1 MAPNGW
7 ATPKQTLLLTSLLP
21 EYEKC
26 QINRRYKPFWTLL
39 YARYL
44 SENPLSEV
52 LFPGLQIQD
61 LDESQMTQYRLA
73 LDKLQSRL
81 REWYRWRLQRS
92 KPKGSRYCTLP
103 RSSKRSIAHAPEVP
117 RRTKHSRSYIQLRTS
132 TPTRRRKSLRKWI
145 DYVELNN
152 EEEEEEE
159 SVVDPPVRKAGL
171 MALITLVG
179 PVPDANGK
187 ISAWTLQFGD
197 KTTLPYHDRVY
208 VEAVARF
215 AKRHVFPSESV
226 AVQSEDARSKSEA
239 ASTSETSQP
248 SVSAGLSTPNASEH
262 SNLPEMGSSAGKKHD
277 PEEHHHQL
285 PSPAI
290 QARSAG
296 SDLSSLSVPAGKD
309 PLLEDEHRSPSP
321 EHPVLRLPTPPRVY
335 PSYLRNPP
343 VNLLPKVQQNN
354 PWDIAPSSSALGHFP
369 KRCLTPP
376 IILSIRTGFLP
387 GTSSSILNDHYIR
400 DVNFDYGNPP
410 TSDTE
415 SEAHQHLLPFAAT
428 APLFDLDDLYV
439 TPSEE
444 QSASER
450 KLPSRLG
457 DSLSSE
463 GLPKR
468 PSFGQVSSEGWKSS
482 NGHLL
487 SNTWGSKASPAGYVE
502 RQFNPTFPLL
512 LPLNSRASSPKIA
525 SPIRDDPSFDTPPAS
540 SPPLTELTPPQQ
552 EPLDL
557 VLPSRMREAC
567 SPATPPTSSPSP
579 AKPSPAKHQTADPN
593 LGFHVQD
600 KPSSSTLPASN
611 PAITEASPTQQ
622 RTINTILAS
631 PNGGTPSS
639 PTPPASSPPPAQLD
653 QPVDSNPASPA
664 SSIQPSIKQTSQSQ
678 PRETLKA
685 TSEAHPPTPTRALPE
700 TSRPQGSSHVY
711 LASPKPVDDPDR
723 ARPLSPVGD
732 AVSTSTEGVR
742 RSRRAPVPSKTL
754 ERLQQIGTNALI
766 YSSPVVKSSGPP
778 PSAPGW
784 YTAALAD
791 LKDTNLGAAWVA
803 LVEKWDTLEQALG
816 YGTVARGSMPVKERP
831 EEWAK
836 WTTKGT
842 YGARNHS
849 RPPFIDDPAD
859 NWHGDHTMRSPAPIY
874 NSDSLGGDVWGPLR
888 KSGAN
893 GTVALMMLMLWWGR
907 AAAPGPDLYREDS
920 RDAWKAL
927 VDDVTMSFT
936 AIIETNPSRGH
947 KRIADENTVSDPSV
961 QLAKSAYGRG
971 VEWCISWCTGG
982 AEELS
987 GVYRGAR
994 GCLPLVD
1001 GGWLL
1006 VHCHISWCTVIIT
1019 VERIQTATF
1028 GTRDPHIRQSP
1039 VERVIQWYWWSFLH
1053 VFLCGAVR
1061 GARGLVHGAWCLV
1074 LGAWC
1079 LVLGAWCLVPGAW
1092 CMVLGA
1098 CCVPVEGQSPVSNTV
1113 EGHTCSSS
1121 SRNARHEDETIY
1133 NDWRRWG
1140 GEDDYLWLNL
1150 TPCTSQ
1156 NKRYEPHAPLPY
1168 TTASKSPRGSSKSK
1182 VHQLSII
1189 KQSTWCITL
1198 TPSAGQNVWP
1208 GRSDTLSGRIL
1219 RVAKSR
1225 NLLETTKGAIP
1236 MTDPAFDGQAI
1247 RLRRKAALH
1256 PKSLLAQTT
1265 PEVDGDS
1272 SSAENGPAPTK
1283 EVLVLFA
1290 PPGYFASRGTDVAEA
1305 TQPAKFT
1312 EGTEANKKTV
1322 RFSDQLV
1329 SPASTTHRRRIAL
1342 SNRSPSALSARD
1354 HASQQPQ
1361 LRPPLS
1367 PPRAA
1372 LALTTLSRVADGA
1385 SKPRSTQAKWDF
1397 CFEKWA
1403 EHCESATHVEKL
1415 RSISAKASGAAIKA
1429 SKGKGKGKAT

>member
-26 QINRRYKPFWTLL
+26 QINRRYKPFWMLL
-39 YARYL
+39 YAV
-44 SENPLSEV
+44 EV

-73 LDKLQSRL
+73 LDKLQSV
-81 REWYRWRLQRS
+81 EVQRS
-92 KPKGSRYCTLP
+92 KPKGSRYCTRQGPQSDLLP
-103 RSSKRSIAHAPEVP
+103 THPSPKAYEAFSKLYPVKVRAAVDRLCEEQGISGRNKLKYWHVVCKDLYTNATEEELKEVD
-117 RRTKHSRSYIQLRTS
+117 
-132 TPTRRRKSLRKWI
+132 

-159 SVVDPPVRKAGL
+159 VLSPKEHQRPSVVDPPVRKAGL

-197 KTTLPYHDRVY
+197 KDDTPLFSSSWHLNRSQCNLRMH
-208 VEAVARF
+208 EASPR
-215 AKRHVFPSESV
+215 P
-226 AVQSEDARSKSEA
+226 

-290 QARSAG
+290 QARSRVVIYPR
-296 SDLSSLSVPAGKD
+296 SVFP
-309 PLLEDEHRSPSP
+309 
-321 EHPVLRLPTPPRVY
+321 
-335 PSYLRNPP
+335 
-343 VNLLPKVQQNN
+343 Q
-354 PWDIAPSSSALGHFP
+354 ALGHFP

-376 IILSIRTGFLP
+376 NHSLDSDGLSPRDFEFD
-387 GTSSSILNDHYIR
+387 LNDHLYPR
-400 DVNFDYGNPP
+400 RQLRLRQSADFRYRVRSAPTFVGHLPP
-410 TSDTE
+410 QRLSST
-415 SEAHQHLLPFAAT
+415 
-428 APLFDLDDLYV
+428 LDDL
-439 TPSEE
+439 
-444 QSASER
+444 
-450 KLPSRLG
+450 LG

-525 SPIRDDPSFDTPPAS
+525 SPIRDDHFLFDTPPAS

-700 TSRPQGSSHVY
+700 TSR
-711 LASPKPVDDPDR
+711 ASRCASLP
-723 ARPLSPVGD
+723 
-732 AVSTSTEGVR
+732 E
-742 RSRRAPVPSKTL
+742 
-754 ERLQQIGTNALI
+754 
-766 YSSPVVKSSGPP
+766 GPP
-778 PSAPGW
+778 YPLKPGEASANCAPGW

-831 EEWAK
+831 
-836 WTTKGT
+836 
-842 YGARNHS
+842 
-849 RPPFIDDPAD
+849 
-859 NWHGDHTMRSPAPIY
+859 
-874 NSDSLGGDVWGPLR
+874 
-888 KSGAN
+888 KSGLNGRRKAPTELATILDHPSSTILLTLAWRSHNGGSPFSPLSVLLTALSPPPSTIPTPSVATFGDLFAN
-893 GTVALMMLMLWWGR
+893 QVQTVLVALMMLMLWWGR

-961 QLAKSAYGRG
+961 QLAKRF
-971 VEWCISWCTGG
+971 V
-982 AEELS
+982 
-987 GVYRGAR
+987 
-994 GCLPLVD
+994 LV
-1001 GGWLL
+1001 
-1006 VHCHISWCTVIIT
+1006 VN
-1019 VERIQTATF
+1019 RIQTATF

-1061 GARGLVHGAWCLV
+1061 GARGLVHGVGAWCLV

-1098 CCVPVEGQSPVSNTV
+1098 CCVISQ
-1113 EGHTCSSS
+1113 HLSSL
-1121 SRNARHEDETIY
+1121 ARLTISEM
-1133 NDWRRWG
+1133 G
-1140 GEDDYLWLNL
+1140 
-1150 TPCTSQ
+1150 T
-1156 NKRYEPHAPLPY
+1156 
-1168 TTASKSPRGSSKSK
+1168 
-1182 VHQLSII
+1182 
-1189 KQSTWCITL
+1189 
-1198 TPSAGQNVWP
+1198 
-1208 GRSDTLSGRIL
+1208 
-1219 RVAKSR
+1219 
-1225 NLLETTKGAIP
+1225 
-1236 MTDPAFDGQAI
+1236 F
-1247 RLRRKAALH
+1247 
-1256 PKSLLAQTT
+1256 AQC
-1265 PEVDGDS
+1265 DL
-1272 SSAENGPAPTK
+1272 APT
-1283 EVLVLFA
+1283 
-1290 PPGYFASRGTDVAEA
+1290 G
-1305 TQPAKFT
+1305 AK
-1312 EGTEANKKTV
+1312 KK
-1322 RFSDQLV
+1322 
-1329 SPASTTHRRRIAL
+1329 
-1342 SNRSPSALSARD
+1342 
-1354 HASQQPQ
+1354 
-1361 LRPPLS
+1361 
-1367 PPRAA
+1367 
-1372 LALTTLSRVADGA
+1372 G
-1385 SKPRSTQAKWDF
+1385 
-1397 CFEKWA
+1397 
-1403 EHCESATHVEKL
+1403 
-1415 RSISAKASGAAIKA
+1415 IK
-1429 SKGKGKGKAT
+1429 

>member
-44 SENPLSEV
+44 SENPLVEV

-73 LDKLQSRL
+73 LDKLQSV
-81 REWYRWRLQRS
+81 EVQRS
-92 KPKGSRYCTLP
+92 KPKGSRYCTCQGPQSDLLP
-103 RSSKRSIAHAPEVP
+103 THPRVPKAYEAFSKLYPVKDLYTNATEEELKEVD
-117 RRTKHSRSYIQLRTS
+117 
-132 TPTRRRKSLRKWI
+132 

-152 EEEEEEE
+152 EEEEERRRVLSPKEHQQP

-197 KTTLPYHDRVY
+197 KDDTPLFSSSWVDHDRVY

-296 SDLSSLSVPAGKD
+296 SDLSSLSVPAGR
-309 PLLEDEHRSPSP
+309 LLLNTPFFDYQ
-321 EHPVLRLPTPPRVY
+321 LRPRVY

-354 PWDIAPSSSALGHFP
+354 PWDIAPSSSDPGPYLSRHFP
-369 KRCLTPP
+369 K
-376 IILSIRTGFLP
+376 FD
-387 GTSSSILNDHYIR
+387 LNDHYIR

-428 APLFDLDDLYV
+428 APLFDLDDL
-439 TPSEE
+439 
-444 QSASER
+444 
-450 KLPSRLG
+450 LG

-487 SNTWGSKASPAGYVE
+487 SNTWGSKASPAG
-502 RQFNPTFPLL
+502 
-512 LPLNSRASSPKIA
+512 
-525 SPIRDDPSFDTPPAS
+525 
-540 SPPLTELTPPQQ
+540 PPLTELTPPQQ

-723 ARPLSPVGD
+723 ARPLSPAGD

-859 NWHGDHTMRSPAPIY
+859 IGMAITRWWKSIQPPFRASDSALPAPIY

-961 QLAKSAYGRG
+961 QLAKRF
-971 VEWCISWCTGG
+971 V
-982 AEELS
+982 
-987 GVYRGAR
+987 
-994 GCLPLVD
+994 LV
-1001 GGWLL
+1001 
-1006 VHCHISWCTVIIT
+1006 VN
-1019 VERIQTATF
+1019 RIQTATF

-1061 GARGLVHGAWCLV
+1061 GARGLVHGVGAWCLV

-1098 CCVPVEGQSPVSNTV
+1098 CCVISQ
-1113 EGHTCSSS
+1113 HLSSL
-1121 SRNARHEDETIY
+1121 ARLTISEM
-1133 NDWRRWG
+1133 G
-1140 GEDDYLWLNL
+1140 
-1150 TPCTSQ
+1150 T
-1156 NKRYEPHAPLPY
+1156 
-1168 TTASKSPRGSSKSK
+1168 
-1182 VHQLSII
+1182 
-1189 KQSTWCITL
+1189 
-1198 TPSAGQNVWP
+1198 
-1208 GRSDTLSGRIL
+1208 
-1219 RVAKSR
+1219 
-1225 NLLETTKGAIP
+1225 
-1236 MTDPAFDGQAI
+1236 F
-1247 RLRRKAALH
+1247 
-1256 PKSLLAQTT
+1256 AQC
-1265 PEVDGDS
+1265 DL
-1272 SSAENGPAPTK
+1272 APT
-1283 EVLVLFA
+1283 
-1290 PPGYFASRGTDVAEA
+1290 G
-1305 TQPAKFT
+1305 AK
-1312 EGTEANKKTV
+1312 KK
-1322 RFSDQLV
+1322 
-1329 SPASTTHRRRIAL
+1329 
-1342 SNRSPSALSARD
+1342 
-1354 HASQQPQ
+1354 
-1361 LRPPLS
+1361 
-1367 PPRAA
+1367 
-1372 LALTTLSRVADGA
+1372 G
-1385 SKPRSTQAKWDF
+1385 
-1397 CFEKWA
+1397 
-1403 EHCESATHVEKL
+1403 
-1415 RSISAKASGAAIKA
+1415 IK
-1429 SKGKGKGKAT
+1429 

>member
-44 SENPLSEV
+44 SENPLVEV

-81 REWYRWRLQRS
+81 REWYRWRCNARS
-92 KPKGSRYCTLP
+92 RKVAVTVPAKVLKAIYCPRTRGPKVYEAF
-103 RSSKRSIAHAPEVP
+103 SKLYPVKVRAAVDRLCEEQGISGRNKLKYWHVVCKDLYTNATEEELKEVD
-117 RRTKHSRSYIQLRTS
+117 
-132 TPTRRRKSLRKWI
+132 

-159 SVVDPPVRKAGL
+159 VLHINLLPAILKSVVDPPVRKAGL

-197 KTTLPYHDRVY
+197 KDDTPLFSSSWVDHDRVY

-296 SDLSSLSVPAGKD
+296 SDLSSLSVSAGKD

-354 PWDIAPSSSALGHFP
+354 PWDIAPSSSVQSIPQSYDIGGLGSRSFP
-369 KRCLTPP
+369 K
-376 IILSIRTGFLP
+376 S
-387 GTSSSILNDHYIR
+387 
-400 DVNFDYGNPP
+400 NPP

-463 GLPKR
+463 GLPKC

-631 PNGGTPSS
+631 PNGSTPSS

-723 ARPLSPVGD
+723 ARPLSPAGD

-859 NWHGDHTMRSPAPIY
+859 IGMAITRWWKSIQPPFRASDSALPAPIY

-947 KRIADENTVSDPSV
+947 KRIADENTISDPSV
-961 QLAKSAYGRG
+961 QLAKR
-971 VEWCISWCTGG
+971 
-982 AEELS
+982 
-987 GVYRGAR
+987 
-994 GCLPLVD
+994 
-1001 GGWLL
+1001 
-1006 VHCHISWCTVIIT
+1006 
-1019 VERIQTATF
+1019 
-1028 GTRDPHIRQSP
+1028 
-1039 VERVIQWYWWSFLH
+1039 
-1053 VFLCGAVR
+1053 
-1061 GARGLVHGAWCLV
+1061 
-1074 LGAWC
+1074 
-1079 LVLGAWCLVPGAW
+1079 
-1092 CMVLGA
+1092 
-1098 CCVPVEGQSPVSNTV
+1098 
-1113 EGHTCSSS
+1113 
-1121 SRNARHEDETIY
+1121 SRH
-1133 NDWRRWG
+1133 
-1140 GEDDYLWLNL
+1140 
-1150 TPCTSQ
+1150 
-1156 NKRYEPHAPLPY
+1156 
-1168 TTASKSPRGSSKSK
+1168 
-1182 VHQLSII
+1182 
-1189 KQSTWCITL
+1189 
-1198 TPSAGQNVWP
+1198 
-1208 GRSDTLSGRIL
+1208 
-1219 RVAKSR
+1219 
-1225 NLLETTKGAIP
+1225 
-1236 MTDPAFDGQAI
+1236 
-1247 RLRRKAALH
+1247 
-1256 PKSLLAQTT
+1256 
-1265 PEVDGDS
+1265 
-1272 SSAENGPAPTK
+1272 
-1283 EVLVLFA
+1283 
-1290 PPGYFASRGTDVAEA
+1290 
-1305 TQPAKFT
+1305 
-1312 EGTEANKKTV
+1312 
-1322 RFSDQLV
+1322 
-1329 SPASTTHRRRIAL
+1329 
-1342 SNRSPSALSARD
+1342 
-1354 HASQQPQ
+1354 
-1361 LRPPLS
+1361 
-1367 PPRAA
+1367 
-1372 LALTTLSRVADGA
+1372 
-1385 SKPRSTQAKWDF
+1385 
-1397 CFEKWA
+1397 
-1403 EHCESATHVEKL
+1403 
-1415 RSISAKASGAAIKA
+1415 
-1429 SKGKGKGKAT
+1429 